1 MTEEKINAF
10 RQTDANLRNALEM
23 DEAERPQMPA
33 DLNERLMQRM
43 AKEDK
48 QPRRIVWPWIAAAC
62 VAGIMVIW
70 LMPPKDFSADV
81 VAENTVI
88 EQPINSNK
96 VEETSVEKVET
107 SVEKVETSVEKVE
120 TETPAPIDSLVKVK
134 KIKVKTTIA
143 KSDAAL
149 LAQETPTAQT
159 PAAETTTMPAV
170 EEPPKELAVAET
182 VKPQEKVVTLSE
194 RDIPITRPENYKY
207 TPEELALM
215 KKQANEAYLKWAQL
229 ELEIAKHNLEQT
241 AQSNFEH

>member
-107 SVEKVETSVEKVE
+107 SVEKVET
-120 TETPAPIDSLVKVK
+120 ETPAPIDSLVKVK

-159 PAAETTTMPAV
+159 PAAETTTMPAF

-182 VKPQEKVVTLSE
+182 VKPQEKVVTLTE

-229 ELEIAKHNLEQT
+229 ELEIAKYNLEQT
-241 AQSNFEH
+241 AQK

>member
-1 MTEEKINAF
+1 MTEDKINAF
-10 RQTDANLRNALEM
+10 RQTDANLRNAIEM

-43 AKEDK
+43 AIKEEK
-48 QPRRIVWPWIAAAC
+48 KPRRIVWPWIAAAC

-96 VEETSVEKVET
+96 VEETSVA
-107 SVEKVETSVEKVE
+107 KVETSVEKVE

-149 LAQETPTAQT
+149 LAQETPTAQP

-182 VKPQEKVVTLSE
+182 VKPQEKVVTLTE

-229 ELEIAKHNLEQT
+229 ELEIAKYNLEQT
-241 AQSNFEH
+241 ARK

>member
-43 AKEDK
+43 AKEQK

-70 LMPPKDFSADV
+70 LMPPRATTTDV

-88 EQPINSNK
+88 EQPANINK
-96 VEETSVEKVET
+96 VEENSVA
-107 SVEKVETSVEKVE
+107 KVE
-120 TETPAPIDSLVKVK
+120 TETPAPVATPVKAKGTKVK
-134 KIKVKTTIA
+134 NTVVKR
-143 KSDAAL
+143 DAAL
-149 LAQETPTAQT
+149 LAQDAKTAQT
-159 PAAETTTMPAV
+159 PTAETKTLPAV
-170 EEPPKELAVAET
+170 EEVNKELAVAET
-182 VKPQEKVVTLSE
+182 AKPQEKMVTLTE

-229 ELEIAKHNLEQT
+229 ELEISKYNLEQ
-241 AQSNFEH
+241 ASSK

>member
-96 VEETSVEKVET
+96 VEETSVA
-107 SVEKVETSVEKVE
+107 KVETSVEKVE

-170 EEPPKELAVAET
+170 EEVNKELAVAET
-182 VKPQEKVVTLSE
+182 AKPQEKMVTLTE
-194 RDIPITRPENYKY
+194 RDIPITRPKNYQY
-207 TPEELALM
+207 TPEEIALM
-215 KKQANEAYLKWAQL
+215 KKQANEAYLKWAEL
-229 ELEIAKHNLEQT
+229 ELEISKYNLEQ
-241 AQSNFEH
+241 ASSK

>member
-70 LMPPKDFSADV
+70 LMPPKATTTDV

-88 EQPINSNK
+88 EQPANINK
-96 VEETSVEKVET
+96 VEEAPVAKVEEAPVT
-107 SVEKVETSVEKVE
+107 KVE
-120 TETPAPIDSLVKVK
+120 TESPAPIATPVKAK
-134 KIKVKTTIA
+134 GTKVKTTVV
-143 KSDAAL
+143 KRDAAL
-149 LAQETPTAQT
+149 LAQDAKTTPTPT
-159 PAAETTTMPAV
+159 AETTTMPAV
-170 EEPPKELAVAET
+170 EEANKELAVAET
-182 VKPQEKVVTLSE
+182 AKPQEKMVTLTE

-229 ELEIAKHNLEQT
+229 ELEIAKYNLEQT
-241 AQSNFEH
+241 AQK

>member
-96 VEETSVEKVET
+96 VEETSVA
-107 SVEKVETSVEKVE
+107 KVETSVEKVE

-170 EEPPKELAVAET
+170 EEPPKELAVVET
-182 VKPQEKVVTLSE
+182 VKPQEKVVTLTE

-229 ELEIAKHNLEQT
+229 ELEIAKYNLEQT
-241 AQSNFEH
+241 AQK

>member
-70 LMPPKDFSADV
+70 LMPPRATTTDV

-88 EQPINSNK
+88 EQPANINK
-96 VEETSVEKVET
+96 VEENSVA
-107 SVEKVETSVEKVE
+107 KVE
-120 TETPAPIDSLVKVK
+120 TETPAPVATPVKAKGTKVK
-134 KIKVKTTIA
+134 NTVVKR
-143 KSDAAL
+143 DAAL
-149 LAQETPTAQT
+149 LAQDAKTAQT
-159 PAAETTTMPAV
+159 PTAETKTLPAV
-170 EEPPKELAVAET
+170 EEVNKELAVAET
-182 VKPQEKVVTLSE
+182 AKPQEKMVTLTE
-194 RDIPITRPENYKY
+194 RDIPITRPKNYQY
-207 TPEELALM
+207 TPEEIALM
-215 KKQANEAYLKWAQL
+215 KKQANEAYLKWAEL
-229 ELEIAKHNLEQT
+229 ELEISKYNLEQ
-241 AQSNFEH
+241 ASSK